1 MLNSTPHRVVRRLSM
16 LSAGALALMVG
27 TAAAQD
33 YDRYQD
39 QTGYSAPPETVEVY
53 APRYRH
59 THERSAI
66 GAPIVHASISQE
78 VRFDD
83 LDLRTPWGAREL
95 RSRIRFTADALCKQ
109 MDVRYPI
116 ATDDSPPCYRAAF
129 EKAMYQADA
138 AIAQARGY
146 AYRD

>member
-1 MLNSTPHRVVRRLSM
+1 MLNSLPQGLARRLAI
-16 LSAGALALMVG
+16 LAAGASALMAG
-27 TAAAQD
+27 PTAAQD

-39 QTGYSAPPETVEVY
+39 EPGYSAPTETVEVY

-59 THERSAI
+59 HQERSAL
-66 GAPIVHASISQE
+66 GAPIVYASLSEE

-83 LDLRTPWGAREL
+83 IDLRTPWGAREL
-95 RSRIRFTADALCKQ
+95 RSRIRYVADALCKK
-109 MDVRYPI
+109 MDLRYPI
-116 ATDDSPPCYRAAF
+116 ATSDSPPCYRAAY